1 VDAPDDRSFARAP
14 RVADLARICRALNA
28 AGARYMLIGGFAVI
42 AHGAGRTTQDIDLL
56 VDDSPDNVARVTEA
70 LGVLEDHAAR
80 EVRPDDLK
88 NYTVVRVADE
98 VVVDIMSRACGV
110 TYADAIA
117 DADTFQIQGVDVPV
131 ASKRTLIR
139 MKDTARPTDRA
150 DREYLQA
157 RLQEED
163 REGT

>member
-28 AGARYMLIGGFAVI
+28 AGARYLLIGGFAVI
-42 AHGAGRTTQDIDLL
+42 AHGAGRTTLDIDLL
-56 VDDSPDNVARVTEA
+56 VDDSPENVARVTEA

-80 EVRPDDLK
+80 DVRPDDVK
-88 NYTVVRVADE
+88 NYVVVRVADE
-98 VVVDIMSRACGV
+98 VVVDIMGRAGGLN
-110 TYADAIA
+110 YADAIV
-117 DADTFQIQGVDVPV
+117 DAETFQIQGVDVPI

-139 MKDTARPTDRA
+139 MKNTVRPSDRA

-157 RLQEED
+157 RLDEED
-163 REGT
+163 RGS